1 MKSIKSHNHN
11 IKSYD
16 KQNAASLIL
25 IKKIHSKR

>member
-16 KQNAASLIL
+16 ITNADFLVSI
-25 IKKIHSKR
+25 IKDTF